1 MIERLEGLRREVGT
15 VSWFLIFIILL
26 FIPFP
31 TVLGIALY
39 YVFKKLSEKRRY
51 SAMYVSIFGF
61 IILFLA
67 VYFKTIKLEN
77 FGMLYGFVSALT
89 NVIDSKPFDSGIIWN
104 WLFSFNLISFAISW
118 IFLGLSIFWLNDF
131 VSALTNVIDSKPFDS
146 GIIWNWLFSFN
157 LISFAISWIFLGLS
171 IFWLNDTK
179 SELVIKE
186 NKLKEKNAKVTST
199 RYPVDLQSH
208 DHVLVTGTTGSGKT
222 ANLLNYV
229 EERLKSGSF
238 VGIVDGKGGTKEYDL
253 YSVVKKLA
261 KKYNRKIYVLNQTN
275 VNDPVSS
282 PYNPFRDLTATQVK
296 DFLINMSEWES
307 DHYKALAS
315 RYWQMM
321 ANIMITAKIPLNFS
335 NIIYFSYRKNFL
347 ELIDNALKEDIITMQ
362 TYDIAES
369 LVNSDSGKQAEMS
382 IGRSA
387 VVAEGDGSNMFS
399 DNAQGWNTMQTYD
412 IAESLV
418 NSDSGKQAEM
428 SIGRSAVVAEGDGSN
443 MFSDNAQGWNF
454 RTAYDENA
462 VAIVL
467 LNELKYGDFARSTGK
482 LVVDDIK
489 ALTGQ
494 LLEHDTDRQNLIVLE
509 EFGVYADKGMEGLL
523 NRTRSAG
530 IQTIVS
536 MQTFADVDRIDKDL
550 TRQVMGNCNDFLIML
565 NNDNDTAET
574 LSAMIGTRKGIEQTR
589 RTDDGIDT
597 GQSSNK
603 LIDQFILHP
612 NDIKQIRK
620 GSGEGYFYS
629 KSQPNRVIKFK
640 TKYVEV

>member
-1 MIERLEGLRREVGT
+1 MIERLEGLRREIGT

-31 TVLGIALY
+31 SVLGIALY

-51 SAMYVSIFGF
+51 SAIYVSIFGF

-77 FGMLYGFVSALT
+77 FGVLYGFVRSIT
-89 NVIDSKPFDSGIIWN
+89 DVIDSKPFDSGIIWN
-104 WLFSFNLISFAISW
+104 WVLSLNLISFAISW
-118 IFLGLSIFWLNDF
+118 IL
-131 VSALTNVIDSKPFDS
+131 
-146 GIIWNWLFSFN
+146 
-157 LISFAISWIFLGLS
+157 LGLS

-186 NKLKEKNAKVTST
+186 NKLKEKNARVTSP
-199 RYPVDLQSH
+199 RYPVNLQSH

-261 KKYNRKIYVLNQTN
+261 KKYERKIYVLNQTN
-275 VNDPVSS
+275 VNDPISS

-387 VVAEGDGSNMFS
+387 VVAEGDGSSMFS
-399 DNAQGWNTMQTYD
+399 DNA
-412 IAESLV
+412 
-418 NSDSGKQAEM
+418 K
-428 SIGRSAVVAEGDGSN
+428 
-443 MFSDNAQGWNF
+443 GWNF

-629 KSQPNRVIKFK
+629 KSQPNKVIKFK

>member
-31 TVLGIALY
+31 TILGIALY

-77 FGMLYGFVSALT
+77 FGMLYGFVSAIT

-104 WLFSFNLISFAISW
+104 WVFSFNLISFAISW
-118 IFLGLSIFWLNDF
+118 IL
-131 VSALTNVIDSKPFDS
+131 
-146 GIIWNWLFSFN
+146 
-157 LISFAISWIFLGLS
+157 LGLS

-186 NKLKEKNAKVTST
+186 NKLKEKNAKVTSP

-229 EERLKSGSF
+229 EERLESGGF

-347 ELIDNALKEDIITMQ
+347 ELIDNALKEDII
-362 TYDIAES
+362 
-369 LVNSDSGKQAEMS
+369 
-382 IGRSA
+382 
-387 VVAEGDGSNMFS
+387 
-399 DNAQGWNTMQTYD
+399 TMQTYD

>member
-31 TVLGIALY
+31 TILGIALY

-104 WLFSFNLISFAISW
+104 WVFSFNLISFAISW
-118 IFLGLSIFWLNDF
+118 IL
-131 VSALTNVIDSKPFDS
+131 
-146 GIIWNWLFSFN
+146 
-157 LISFAISWIFLGLS
+157 LGLS

-186 NKLKEKNAKVTST
+186 NKLKEKNAKVTSP

-275 VNDPVSS
+275 VNDPASS

-362 TYDIAES
+362 TYEIAES

-387 VVAEGDGSNMFS
+387 VVAEGDGSSMFS
-399 DNAQGWNTMQTYD
+399 DNA
-412 IAESLV
+412 
-418 NSDSGKQAEM
+418 K
-428 SIGRSAVVAEGDGSN
+428 
-443 MFSDNAQGWNF
+443 GWNF

-629 KSQPNRVIKFK
+629 KSQPNKVIKFK

>member
-31 TVLGIALY
+31 TILGIALY

-89 NVIDSKPFDSGIIWN
+89 NFIDSKPFDSGIIWN
-104 WLFSFNLISFAISW
+104 WVFSFNLISFAISW
-118 IFLGLSIFWLNDF
+118 IL
-131 VSALTNVIDSKPFDS
+131 
-146 GIIWNWLFSFN
+146 
-157 LISFAISWIFLGLS
+157 LGLS

-186 NKLKEKNAKVTST
+186 NKLKEKNAKVTSP

-275 VNDPVSS
+275 VNDPASS

-362 TYDIAES
+362 TYEIAES

-387 VVAEGDGSNMFS
+387 VVAEGDGSSMFS
-399 DNAQGWNTMQTYD
+399 DNA
-412 IAESLV
+412 
-418 NSDSGKQAEM
+418 K
-428 SIGRSAVVAEGDGSN
+428 
-443 MFSDNAQGWNF
+443 GWNF

-629 KSQPNRVIKFK
+629 KSQPNKVIKFK

>member
-1 MIERLEGLRREVGT
+1 MIERLEGFRREVGT
-15 VSWFLIFIILL
+15 ASWILIFITLF

-31 TVLGIALY
+31 TILGIALY

-51 SAMYVSIFGF
+51 SAIYVSIFGF
-61 IILFLA
+61 IILFFA
-67 VYFKTIKLEN
+67 VSFKTIRLEN
-77 FGMLYGFVSALT
+77 FEMLHGFMRSID
-89 NVIDSKPFDSGIIWN
+89 NVIQSKPFDIGVVWD
-104 WLFSFNLISFAISW
+104 WVFSLNLISFAISW
-118 IFLGLSIFWLNDF
+118 ILLG
-131 VSALTNVIDSKPFDS
+131 
-146 GIIWNWLFSFN
+146 
-157 LISFAISWIFLGLS
+157 FA

-179 SELVIKE
+179 SEIVAKE
-186 NKLKEKNAKVTST
+186 NKDKEKKDRIVST
-199 RYPVDLQSH
+199 KYPVDLTSH

-229 EERLKSGSF
+229 DERLKNGGF

-253 YSVVKKLA
+253 YTVVKKLA
-261 KKYNRKIYVLNQTN
+261 KKYNRKLYVLNQTN
-275 VNDPVSS
+275 VNDPQAS

-321 ANIMITAKIPLNFS
+321 ANVMLAARIPLNFT
-335 NIIYFSYRKNFL
+335 NIIYFSYRKNFI
-347 ELIDNALKEDIITMQ
+347 ELIDNALREDIITMQ

-382 IGRSA
+382 ISRSA
-387 VVAEGDGSNMFS
+387 VVAEGDGSVMFA
-399 DNAQGWNTMQTYD
+399 DNAG
-412 IAESLV
+412 
-418 NSDSGKQAEM
+418 
-428 SIGRSAVVAEGDGSN
+428 
-443 MFSDNAQGWNF
+443 GWNF

-462 VAIVL
+462 VVVVL
-467 LNELKYGDFARSTGK
+467 LNGLKYTDFARSMGK

-494 LLEHDTDRQNLIVLE
+494 LLESETDRENLIVLE
-509 EFGVYADKGMEGLL
+509 EFGVYADDSMEGLL

-530 IQTIVS
+530 IQIIVS
-536 MQTFADVDRIDKDL
+536 MQTFADIDKIDKDL

-565 NNDNDTAET
+565 TSDNDTAET
-574 LSAMIGTRKGIEQTR
+574 LSSMIGTRKGIEQTR